1 MKSKTVDVYSDGM
14 AYWWRGL
21 ALLVGIGVIYGLG
34 IVSQGLAPAPSF
46 HVMLLAAA
54 AIWVVIAFI
63 NRPKSF
69 RIEVTDKELRI
80 LRLPSESIKLAV
92 PLTEV
97 RYITIRHTGHILGL
111 SVLKGVIRTTKRGT
125 LSFGPIYVEG
135 VDSVASAAV
144 SYLLPRIS
152 RDGLLNRK
160 DSKFS

>member
-69 RIEVTDKELRI
+69 RIEDELVLRSYTAPQMDRLIDSSGCWDCIETYDFRYRI
-80 LRLPSESIKLAV
+80 DEPIEVDSTSEDV
-92 PLTEV
+92 V
-97 RYITIRHTGHILGL
+97 Y
-111 SVLKGVIRTTKRGT
+111 VLK
-125 LSFGPIYVEG
+125 
-135 VDSVASAAV
+135 
-144 SYLLPRIS
+144 
-152 RDGLLNRK
+152 RK
-160 DSKFS
+160 KA